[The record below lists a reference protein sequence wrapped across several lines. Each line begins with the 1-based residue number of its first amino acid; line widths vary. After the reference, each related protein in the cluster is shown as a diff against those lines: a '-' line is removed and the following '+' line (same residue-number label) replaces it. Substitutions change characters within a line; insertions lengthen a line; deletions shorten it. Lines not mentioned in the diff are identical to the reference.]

1 MSNPTWDRPE
11 ECDHVLLLADDD
23 PAHLQALCDRL
34 GRSPGRLR
42 VSALGR
48 YPRFKIVP
56 VRDGEEALLKATP
69 EISVAALDLV
79 MPRRNGIEVIQELRA
94 RRPELAIL
102 AFTAGAPPSEAV
114 AAIMAGADH
123 FHEYSDIESFEHAVE
138 LAIDRRRLTR
148 LIERNEAEVDQARQ
162 RLSRMTGHLGPT
174 LPGLRPPQTAEAV
187 IPIEEAIRRYLL
199 AAARIFEGDPQGMA
213 KRLGI
218 SYFAL
223 RRLLKR
229 HGVPFPGR
237 VHRQPSRKS

>member
-1 MSNPTWDRPE
+1 MAEAAWDRPE

-34 GRSPGRLR
+34 GRSLGRLR

-56 VRDGEEALLKATP
+56 VRDGEEALLKASA
-69 EISVAALDLV
+69 EVSVAALDLV
-79 MPRRNGIEVIQELRA
+79 MPHRNGIEVIQELRS
-94 RRPELAIL
+94 RRPDMAIL

-148 LIERNEAEVDQARQ
+148 LIEHNEAEVDEARQ
-162 RLSRMTGHLGPT
+162 RLQRLTGQLGPS
-174 LPGLRPPQTAEAV
+174 LPGLRPPQTSEAV
-187 IPIEEAIRRYLL
+187 IPLDEAVGRYLQ

-213 KRLGI
+213 KKLGI

-229 HGVPFPGR
+229 HDVAFPGR
-237 VHRQPSRKS
+237 THRQGSRKG